1 MTFSDYFINL
11 VLSAILIIG
20 AYQFYFF
27 TQRHP
32 LRKPIVWD
40 SVVDEEIP
48 FRPRWS
54 WVYSFLYYPAILYL
68 NLIATDH
75 RHFIMMAFSF
85 LVLLFMQMVFTVC
98 AEIRPIQQLLP
109 QHARFRRHADCA
121 ARHAGHGRMGIPFP
135 RLNRD
140 FLHIYQA
147 ALSHRP
153 AGRCRTGRVCLLAVP
168 PGSLTGRHARQ
179 ISVILLMEIIGYCKQ
194 FIKNTEITASR
205 NSLTRK
211 RPLRFVRI

>member
-11 VLSAILIIG
+11 ILSAVLIIG

-85 LVLLFMQMVFTVC
+85 LVLLFMQMLFFWLFPVSTPPHWRSVNTGKTASEKF
-98 AEIRPIQQLLP
+98 LLFVQKFDQSTNCFP
-109 QHARFRRHADCA
+109 SMHVSVAMLTAMYA
-121 ARHAGHGRMGIPFP
+121 YPSMGAVAFAFP
-135 RLNRD
+135 VL
-140 FLHIYQA
+140 I
-147 ALSHRP
+147 ALSCMFTKQHYLIDLP
-153 AGRCRTGRVCLLAVP
+153 AGAFLGWLVFKLY
-168 PGSLTGRHARQ
+168 GW
-179 ISVILLMEIIGYCKQ
+179 LMLG
-194 FIKNTEITASR
+194 
-205 NSLTRK
+205 
-211 RPLRFVRI
+211 

>member
-11 VLSAILIIG
+11 ILSAVLIIG

-85 LVLLFMQMVFTVC
+85 FSPTVYAKC
-98 AEIRPIQQLLP
+98 C
-109 QHARFRRHADCA
+109 F
-121 ARHAGHGRMGIPFP
+121 
-135 RLNRD
+135 
-140 FLHIYQA
+140 
-147 ALSHRP
+147 
-153 AGRCRTGRVCLLAVP
+153 LAVP
-168 PGSLTGRHARQ
+168 RLHAAALAQ
-179 ISVILLMEIIGYCKQ
+179 HQSG
-194 FIKNTEITASR
+194 
-205 NSLTRK
+205 
-211 RPLRFVRI
+211 

>member
-11 VLSAILIIG
+11 ILSAVLIIG

-85 LVLLFMQMVFTVC
+85 LVLLFMQMLFFWLFPVSTPPHC
-98 AEIRPIQQLLP
+98 ATSIRVKP
-109 QHARFRRHADCA
+109 RRNGFYSLC
-121 ARHAGHGRMGIPFP
+121 R
-135 RLNRD
+135 N
-140 FLHIYQA
+140 
-147 ALSHRP
+147 STNP
-153 AGRCRTGRVCLLAVP
+153 A
-168 PGSLTGRHARQ
+168 
-179 ISVILLMEIIGYCKQ
+179 
-194 FIKNTEITASR
+194 TASPAC
-205 NSLTRK
+205 TF
-211 RPLRFVRI
+211 PLPC